1 MVPHGSLRGLLLG
14 LHVFFKGIDFL
25 GYVGNLER
33 ANNTSQSTD
42 DTQLDAA
49 QSTATDLQNLDN
61 NNGLFFLPYLYIS
74 ANQ

>member
-14 LHVFFKGIDFL
+14 LHVFFKSINFL
-25 GYVGNLER
+25 GYVWNLEG
-33 ANNTSQSTD
+33 ANNTNKLTD

-49 QSTATDLQNLDN
+49 QSMETDLQNLDN
-61 NNGLFFLPYLYIS
+61 NSLFFLPNVYIS